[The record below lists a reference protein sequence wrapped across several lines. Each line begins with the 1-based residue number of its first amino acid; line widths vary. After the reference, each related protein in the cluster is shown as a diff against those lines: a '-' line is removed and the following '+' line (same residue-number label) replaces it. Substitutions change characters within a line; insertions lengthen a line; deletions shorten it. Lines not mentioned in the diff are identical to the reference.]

1 MNTPEEHLHTAAD
14 SEGMVREE
22 LSCILQLTYRY
33 AGRETMLSQIRLF
46 TDVVQCPPR
55 EPELINNYYHR
66 VAAED
71 ADNAAGRAATL
82 VMSN

>member
-1 MNTPEEHLHTAAD
+1 MKMFADKYVGVGDWCVSAA
-14 SEGMVREE
+14 
-22 LSCILQLTYRY
+22 
-33 AGRETMLSQIRLF
+33 TMLSQIRLF